1 MESFESVIKNLQR
14 KLDQTEKKR
23 IFKSLEWYKKAFQAL
38 SEKSVSPEK
47 LSSIISQVE
56 EALQF
61 REVSRKQLGKIR
73 SEFITTLETEYGL
86 VCKGHYQQKWMMYGI
101 ILGLPFGTIFSTILK
116 NFAFTGI
123 GLPIGM
129 GIGIAIG
136 AEKDR
141 KAAADGRVLDVSQ

>member
-1 MESFESVIKNLQR
+1 MESFESVIKSLQR
-14 KLDQTEKKR
+14 KLDQTESKKL
-23 IFKSLEWYKKAFQAL
+23 FKSLEWYKKAFQAL

-47 LSSIISQVE
+47 LSSIVSQVE

-73 SEFITTLETEYGL
+73 REFITTLETDYGL
-86 VCKGHYQQKWMMYGI
+86 FFKGHFQQKWMLYGMI
-101 ILGLPFGTIFSTILK
+101 FGLPFGTIFSAILK

-129 GIGIAIG
+129 AIGIAIG
-136 AEKDR
+136 TEKDN
-141 KAAADGRVLDVSQ
+141 KANSEGKVLDLAV